1 MNSVVLKIQLQDAEK
16 AQLLK
21 VLSLVDFTDKLGLP
35 LVLGLFLLVV
45 GDMEVTHSMYTRSLV
60 NANSLSAKFN

>member
-16 AQLLK
+16 PQWLK
-21 VLSLVDFTDKLGLP
+21 VLSLVDSTDKLGLP

-45 GDMEVTHSMYTRSLV
+45 GDMEVTQNMSNVFFLKIR
-60 NANSLSAKFN
+60 

>member
-45 GDMEVTHSMYTRSLV
+45 GDMEVTHSM
-60 NANSLSAKFN
+60 

>member
-16 AQLLK
+16 PQWLK
-21 VLSLVDFTDKLGLP
+21 VLSLVDSTDKLGLP

-45 GDMEVTHSMYTRSLV
+45 GDMEVTQNM
-60 NANSLSAKFN
+60 

>member
-16 AQLLK
+16 PQWQK
-21 VLSLVDFTDKLGLP
+21 VLSLGDSTDKLGLP

-45 GDMEVTHSMYTRSLV
+45 GDMEVTLSM
-60 NANSLSAKFN
+60 